1 MAVAVI
7 SEFNPFHNGHK
18 YLLNKAKNTVNEP
31 VIAVMSGSF
40 VQRGEVAVCDKFA
53 RARTALQNG
62 ADLVLELPCVY
73 SVATAARFAAAG
85 VEIAQAFDSVGYL
98 AFGCETDDIDLLLSA
113 ANSDKNDEIRSIIKN
128 EMKSGGYY
136 PRALENAVRAVMG
149 DKTADVLTAPNNVL
163 AVEYLRNISPKIKP
177 MPIKRIGAEHDSSIA
192 RGRIASASHIRE
204 LLRSGEDAGSYMP
217 TATGE
222 ITYPENLERILLYR
236 LRSMAADEI
245 ALLPDVSEGLE
256 NRIRAA
262 VNKYNSVKEIID
274 DIKTKRYTH
283 ARIRRIMICALLG
296 ITDEMQNL
304 PIEYVYVLG
313 FTNEG
318 AKLLKHCQKKVITSA
333 VNGLKLGGST
343 SILLEK
349 DIYATDIAALA
360 YNTPKSRGLDFI
372 TPIVKEKQCGLND

>member
-18 YLLNKAKNTVNEP
+18 YLLNKAKNTASEP

-40 VQRGEVAVCDKFA
+40 VQRGEVAICDKFA
-53 RARTALQNG
+53 RARAALQNG

-85 VEIAQAFDSVGYL
+85 TEIAQAFDSVGYL

-177 MPIKRIGAEHDSSIA
+177 MPIKRIGAEHDSSIT

-222 ITYPENLERILLYR
+222 ITYPENLERILLYK
-236 LRSMAADEI
+236 LRSMTADEI
-245 ALLPDVSEGLE
+245 ALLPDVGEGLE
-256 NRIRAA
+256 NRIFTAA
-262 VNKYNSVKEIID
+262 SKYNSVKEIINE
-274 DIKTKRYTH
+274 IKTKRYTH

-296 ITDEMQNL
+296 ITDKMQNL

-372 TPIVKEKQCGLND
+372 TPIVKEK

>member
-18 YLLNKAKNTVNEP
+18 YLLNKAKNTANEP

-40 VQRGEVAVCDKFA
+40 VQRGEVAICDKFA
-53 RARTALQNG
+53 RARAALQNG

-85 VEIAQAFDSVGYL
+85 TEIAQAFDCTRYL
-98 AFGCETDDIDLLLSA
+98 AFGCETDDINLLLSA
-113 ANSDKNDEIRSIIKN
+113 ANSDKNDEVRSIIKN

-136 PRALENAVRAVMG
+136 PRALENAVRAVLG

-177 MPIKRIGAEHDSSIA
+177 MPIKRIGAEHDSDVAKGS
-192 RGRIASASHIRE
+192 IASASHIRE
-204 LLRSGEDAGSYMP
+204 LLRRGEDAGAYMP
-217 TATGE
+217 TSTGE
-222 ITYPENLERILLYR
+222 ITYPENLERILLYK
-236 LRSMAADEI
+236 LRSMTADEI
-245 ALLPDVSEGLE
+245 ALLPDVGEGLE
-256 NRIRAA
+256 NRIFTAA
-262 VNKYNSVKEIID
+262 SKYNSVKEIINK
-274 DIKTKRYTH
+274 IKTKRYTH

-296 ITDEMQNL
+296 ITEEMQNF
-304 PIEYVYVLG
+304 PIDYVYVLG

-318 AKLLKHCQKKVITSA
+318 AKLLKHCKKNVITSA
-333 VNGLKLGGST
+333 ASGMKLGGST
-343 SILLEK
+343 SRLLEK
-349 DIYATDIAALA
+349 DIFATDIAALA

-372 TPIVKEKQCGLND
+372 TPVAKEYSVRV